1 MKHLLFAGLFLMPL
15 FGSEAFLLPHRWQD
29 ARHVLGVMIRSD
41 ETPLTIVTGCL
52 DDPYL
57 RRTLRRA
64 LEKEKAVTLI
74 TPSQATASQWA
85 MYRSL
90 HACILPPDSN
100 ITFTVVRSSR
110 RGCMLSHPL
119 DTELLRNVPG
129 LMLCDD
135 GTVFGETLRL
145 LRQECKPYFAP

>member
-15 FGSEAFLLPHRWQD
+15 LGSEAFLLPHRWQD
-29 ARHVLGVMIRSD
+29 ARHVLGVMIRSVD
-41 ETPLTIVTGCL
+41 TPLTIVTARL

-90 HACILPPDSN
+90 QACLLPPDSN
-100 ITFTVVRSSR
+100 MTFSLVRSSK

-119 DTELLRNVPG
+119 DTEMIRNVPG

-135 GTVFGETLRL
+135 GSVFDEALRL

>member
-15 FGSEAFLLPHRWQD
+15 LGNEAFLLPHRWQD

-41 ETPLTIVTGCL
+41 ETPLTIVTARL

-90 HACILPPDSN
+90 QACLLPPDSN
-100 ITFTVVRSSR
+100 MTFSLVRSSK

-119 DTELLRNVPG
+119 DTEMIRNVPG

-135 GTVFGETLRL
+135 GSVFDEALRL